1 MSDQTRKAL
10 EVKRKHEDTWMNI
23 EGVVAVG
30 LGMVDE
36 EIGIIVSV
44 KKDAGDIR
52 GKIPSVVDGVPV
64 VIQHSGEISAL

>member
-10 EVKRKHEDTWMNI
+10 DVKRKHEDKWMNI

-30 LGMVDE
+30 LGMVEE

-44 KKDAGDIR
+44 KKDDGDIR
-52 GKIPSVVDGVPV
+52 KKIPSAVDGVPV
-64 VIQHSGEISAL
+64 VIRHSGEISAL